1 VLEEAI
7 MSNQKKKSLFN
18 GLLPQIKFK
27 DSKTTNQT
35 NEKNENNKRKKFNK
49 DDYLKKQKI
58 ELERLINSFEFEF
71 IEFASHNTTNKSIL
85 KNCFKPTN
93 VGNFLLQPELSK
105 LRNSFLNLSY
115 GQKSYQNIYFIV
127 KNVYANTGTKMTSY
141 VNSRLPGFFNFK
153 L

>member
-1 VLEEAI
+1 

-18 GLLPQIKFK
+18 SFLPPIRFK
-27 DSKTTNQT
+27 DSKTITQLTSNNQ
-35 NEKNENNKRKKFNK
+35 NNNIKKFNK
-49 DDYLKKQKI
+49 DEYLKKQKI

-71 IEFASHNTTNKSIL
+71 IEFASKNTINKNLL
-85 KNCFKPTN
+85 KNCFKQAN
-93 VGNFLLQPELSK
+93 LSNFLLQPQLSK
-105 LRNSFLNLSY
+105 LRNEFLNLSY

-141 VNSRLPGFFNFK
+141 VNGRLPGFFNFK

>member
-1 VLEEAI
+1 MFKEAI
-7 MSNQKKKSLFN
+7 MSNQKKKSLFK
-18 GLLPQIKFK
+18 GLLPKIRFEE
-27 DSKTTNQT
+27 SKTINQT
-35 NEKNENNKRKKFNK
+35 NVNTQNNNSKKFSK
-49 DDYLKKQKI
+49 DEYLKKQKI

-71 IEFASHNTTNKSIL
+71 IEFASKNTTNKSVL

-105 LRNSFLNLSY
+105 LRNSFLNLGY

-127 KNVYANTGTKMTSY
+127 KNVYANTGTKLTSY